1 MSVESGIVESSPVR
15 RVNESVTRW
24 LALATLFVVTA
35 TVIIREKPYFGNMDD
50 GLWLRDAAALPLT
63 DFVMSGGHLSF
74 GSPRQSSFLG
84 LWPLYRMA
92 VEPMAFFLVNALVV
106 LLCLVAFWWAFR
118 PLLARSSGAAMV
130 TFLAVAICW
139 PFTADLFFFPSL
151 QEKFIILGAAGLLGW
166 VRLARRKPECV
177 STWILLALLVP
188 FAFTTKLH
196 IVVFVPGVL
205 LALWAGGSGAS
216 RAGLRRARVVASLVI
231 IGASGVLGALALFG
245 DYTRERRGD
254 AFELTRLAEWRF
266 LLVAGVTVAVALA
279 YAFVWRVGLAR
290 VETGAHGVCLTFL
303 MTMVGAFLVWD
314 VYQRHLAIVSVM
326 IAGSAASFTVSL
338 GPRARFAVA
347 ATALVLAGAWQMYR
361 LPHVFSSLGSFGDF
375 IRSGQAADL
384 AEQETVVYSTCYE
397 ARYNYELYAVREGLD
412 GLKFGWLDDLDRLP
426 LASEGTSAQVLVLAD
441 HVLCP
446 LAASEHFGAAEEVS
460 EVWQSGRSRGF
471 RLISIADGG
480 HP

>member
-1 MSVESGIVESSPVR
+1 MHQRSNGWAGWSAI
-15 RVNESVTRW
+15 
-24 LALATLFVVTA
+24 AYLFVVTA
-35 TVIIREKPYFGNMDD
+35 AVIIRERPYFGNMDD
-50 GLWLRDAAALPLT
+50 GSFLNKAATHSLF
-63 DFVMSGGHLSF
+63 DFVLSWEHLAFGNPRHASF
-74 GSPRQSSFLG
+74 VGT
-84 LWPLYRMA
+84 WPLYRFG
-92 VEPMAFFLVNALVV
+92 VDPVVLFLINAGVV
-106 LLCLVAFWWAFR
+106 LLCLLAFWWAFR
-118 PLLARSSGAAMV
+118 PFLGEASGTVMA
-130 TFLAVAICW
+130 TFFAVAVLW
-139 PFTADLFFFPSL
+139 PFTSDLFLFPSL
-151 QEKFIILGAAGLLGW
+151 HEKFIVLGAAGLIGW
-166 VRLARRKPECV
+166 VHLARRNPERV
-177 STWILLALLVP
+177 STWIVLAFLVP

-205 LALWAGGSGAS
+205 LALWAGGTSAS

-426 LASEGTSAQVLVLAD
+426 LASEGSSAQVLVLAD

>member
-1 MSVESGIVESSPVR
+1 VEAGHVLSEVR
-15 RVNESVTRW
+15 RAHQRSNGWVGWSAV
-24 LALATLFVVTA
+24 AYLFLVTA
-35 TVIIREKPYFGNMDD
+35 AVIIGERPYFGNMDD
-50 GLWLRDAAALPLT
+50 GDWVAKAADLSPIA
-63 DFVMSGGHLSF
+63 FVLSWDHFAF
-74 GSPRQSSFLG
+74 GNPRYASFLG
-84 LWPLYRMA
+84 IWPLYRMA
-92 VEPMAFFLVNALVV
+92 VDPMALFLVNAALV
-106 LLCLVAFWWAFR
+106 LLCLLAFWLAFR
-118 PLLARSSGAAMV
+118 PLLGGVPSTVTA
-130 TFLAVAICW
+130 TFLSVAVIW

-397 ARYNYELYAVREGLD
+397 ARYNYEFYAVREGLD

-426 LASEGTSAQVLVLAD
+426 LASEGSSAPVFVLAD

-460 EVWQSGRSRGF
+460 EVWQSERSRGF

>member
-1 MSVESGIVESSPVR
+1 MEAGHVLSEVR
-15 RVNESVTRW
+15 RAHQRSNGWVGWSAV
-24 LALATLFVVTA
+24 AYLFLVTA
-35 TVIIREKPYFGNMDD
+35 AVIIGERPYFGNMDD
-50 GLWLRDAAALPLT
+50 GDWVAKAADLSPIA
-63 DFVMSGGHLSF
+63 FVLSWDHFAF
-74 GSPRQSSFLG
+74 GNPRYASFLG
-84 LWPLYRMA
+84 IWPLYRMA
-92 VEPMAFFLVNALVV
+92 VDPMALFLVNAALV
-106 LLCLVAFWWAFR
+106 LLCLLAFWLAFR
-118 PLLARSSGAAMV
+118 PLLGGVPSTVTA
-130 TFLAVAICW
+130 TFLSVAVIW

-397 ARYNYELYAVREGLD
+397 ARYNYEFYAVREGLD

-426 LASEGTSAQVLVLAD
+426 LASEGSSAPVFVLAD

-460 EVWQSGRSRGF
+460 EVWQSERSRGF

>member
-1 MSVESGIVESSPVR
+1 MEAGHVLSEVR
-15 RVNESVTRW
+15 RAHQRSNGWVGWSAV
-24 LALATLFVVTA
+24 AYLFLVTA
-35 TVIIREKPYFGNMDD
+35 AVIIGERPYFGNMDD
-50 GLWLRDAAALPLT
+50 GDWVAKAADLSPIA
-63 DFVMSGGHLSF
+63 FVLSWDHFAF
-74 GSPRQSSFLG
+74 GNPRYASFLG
-84 LWPLYRMA
+84 IWPLYRMA
-92 VEPMAFFLVNALVV
+92 VDPMALFLVNAALV
-106 LLCLVAFWWAFR
+106 LLCLLAFWLAFR
-118 PLLARSSGAAMV
+118 PLLGGVPSTVTA
-130 TFLAVAICW
+130 TFLSVAVIW

-279 YAFVWRVGLAR
+279 YAFVRRIGLAR
-290 VETGAHGVCLTFL
+290 LEAGAHGVCLTFL

-397 ARYNYELYAVREGLD
+397 ARYNYEFYAVREGLD

-426 LASEGTSAQVLVLAD
+426 LASEGSSAPVFVLAD